1 MLLLNTYPVIH
12 CPCLCF
18 TALWWWGCAYGVW
31 KLSFL
36 LAPGQR
42 MIQHFVI
49 VQCIGKSFTSH
60 KLYGDYSE
68 VGRETVGVNAGN
80 NVPYKIDGLMVSW

>member
-1 MLLLNTYPVIH
+1 MLYGAVVVGL
-12 CPCLCF
+12 CLWCLEIKF
-18 TALWWWGCAYGVW
+18 SSCTRA
-31 KLSFL
+31 K
-36 LAPGQR
+36 